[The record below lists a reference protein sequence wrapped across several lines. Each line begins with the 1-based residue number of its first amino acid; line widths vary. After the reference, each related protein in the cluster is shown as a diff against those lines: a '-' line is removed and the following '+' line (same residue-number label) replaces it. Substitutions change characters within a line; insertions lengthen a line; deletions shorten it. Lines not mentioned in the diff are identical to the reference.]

1 MLNLYFDPPEKDEIE
16 KNSSSFLLAFLD
28 FF

>member
-1 MLNLYFDPPEKDEIE
+1 MLNLAFGPLEKAEIE
-16 KNSSSFLLAFLD
+16 KNSSSFLLAFLE

>member
-1 MLNLYFDPPEKDEIE
+1 MLNLAFGPPEKAEIE
-16 KNSSSFLLAFLD
+16 ENSSSFLLAFLD

>member
-1 MLNLYFDPPEKDEIE
+1 MLNLVFGLPEKTKIE

-28 FF
+28 IF